1 MRKFIQLKDSIGWAV
16 INTVGHTEGIEVF
29 GEEAEQY
36 IGKLYED
43 GNWSDISKIK
53 YAKIKQNGTIE
64 EILFTY
70 YPSEVEDNIIMPD
83 DADETWRYINSEWTK
98 PV

>member
-29 GEEAEQY
+29 EEDAEQY

-43 GNWSDISKIK
+43 GGWSDVAKIR
-53 YAKIKQNGTIE
+53 YAKIKQNGNIE

-70 YPSEVEDNIIMPD
+70 YPSVVGDNVVMPD
-83 DADETWRYINSEWTK
+83 EADDTWKYINSSWTE
-98 PV
+98 